1 MEFHKKGIHLMNR
14 KITKAAKLLNKMKL
28 SNMQPIEIE
37 IDNAMEC
44 EEELLNIIEVPTN
57 ATAII
62 IGYL

>member
-1 MEFHKKGIHLMNR
+1 MNR